1 MFYST
6 FIDPYT
12 LLLKDK
18 SISKDIKI
26 FSFLLFLIP
35 IALVTGP
42 AAPDIILSIIA
53 FYFFIKSIF
62 HKLWNYYH
70 NPIVYGFLLFSLYGI
85 LRSLFSD
92 MPIES
97 LTNEGSIF
105 YFRYIFFAMGV
116 WYLLNQNAYLSKCLL
131 YIILI
136 CVFFIGIGS
145 YLQYLLGFSLLG
157 FEKVSANR
165 LSLGLTNEP
174 HVGRY
179 LTFLAIFAFA
189 LIYRSFKISKKILL
203 LSITFLIFIEIVIFL
218 SGERS
223 AFFYFLFFSIL
234 ILIYIPDFKIY
245 RLIGFL
251 ISLIIIFF
259 IININPT
266 AKERM
271 IDYTLDQISE
281 TKIPVLPYSESHE
294 RHYIVSFKMFKS
306 NPIFGVGTNTFRF
319 KCDKEIFYYKK
330 NSCTTHPH
338 NFYIQLLAELGL
350 LGFFFISSFFGYLVY
365 YGIRQL
371 YFLLMLKKNKLIP
384 FEHFLFFI
392 VIFVFWWPLITH
404 MSFYN
409 NWNNVLMM
417 LPLGYLLKYLYN
429 NKISKWKL

>member
-6 FIDPYT
+6 FIEAYI
-12 LLLKDK
+12 LLLKDT

-70 NPIVYGFLLFSLYGI
+70 NPIVYGFLSFSLYGI

-105 YFRYIFFAMGV
+105 YFRYIFFAMGL

-136 CVFFIGIGS
+136 CVLFVGIGS
-145 YLQYLLGFSLLG
+145 YLQYFLGFSLLG
-157 FEKVSANR
+157 FEKNSAYR
-165 LSLGLTNEP
+165 LSLGFTDEP

-179 LTFLAIFAFA
+179 LAFLAIFAFA
-189 LIYRSFKISKKILL
+189 LIYQSFKISKKILL
-203 LSITFLIFIEIVIFL
+203 LSITFLIFIEIIVFL

-234 ILIYIPDFKIY
+234 ILIYIPKFKLY

-251 ISLIIIFF
+251 ISSILVFLILSV
-259 IININPT
+259 NPS

-281 TKIPVLPYSESHE
+281 TKLPFLPYSEHHE
-294 RHYIVSFKMFKS
+294 QHYIVSFKMFNS

-319 KCDKEIFYYKK
+319 KCHKKIFYYKK
-330 NSCTTHPH
+330 SSCATHSH
-338 NFYIQLLAELGL
+338 NFYIQLLAELGI
-350 LGFFFISSFFGYLVY
+350 LGFFFILSFFGYLFY
-365 YGIRQL
+365 YGIKQF
-371 YFLLMLKKNKLIP
+371 YFILMSKKNKLIP

-392 VIFVFWWPLITH
+392 LIFVFWWPLITH

-417 LPLGYLLKYLYN
+417 LPLGYLLMYLYN
-429 NKISKWKL
+429 NRI